1 MAHETHISAHAGCHT
16 VHDWTGAHHTV
27 SVAPPAPIRL
37 RPPDSAAE
45 MAIDEEHGLDSVA
58 EILGYLVSLV
68 CCLRALVS
76 LTCL

>member
-1 MAHETHISAHAGCHT
+1 M
-16 VHDWTGAHHTV
+16 

-45 MAIDEEHGLDSVA
+45 TAIDEEHGLDSVA

-68 CCLRALVS
+68 RCLDAWVARSACRRKVWRRGR
-76 LTCL
+76 